1 MIHDAI
7 ILETAV
13 QFSVSVEDIL
23 SRKRDRRTS
32 RARHAACFAM
42 RQLFPQPTY
51 LEISNALGRNTHV
64 ASLRGVRNTQHLMA
78 TDRRFLDLV
87 CRIIER
93 THSTAS

>member
-1 MIHDAI
+1 MDYGAI
-7 ILETAV
+7 ILETAA
-13 QFSVSVEDIL
+13 QFGTTVEDIL

-32 RARHAACFAM
+32 RARHAACFVM

-51 LEISNALGRNTHV
+51 LEISSALGRDTHV

-93 THSTAS
+93 TSAT

>member
-7 ILETAV
+7 ILETAAH
-13 QFSVSVEDIL
+13 FSVSVEDIL

-32 RARHAACFAM
+32 RARHAACFVI
-42 RQLFPQPTY
+42 RQLYPQPTY
-51 LEISNALGRNTHV
+51 REISNALGRNTHV
-64 ASLRGVRNTQHLMA
+64 ASLRGVRNTEHLMA
-78 TDRRFLDLV
+78 TDQRFLDLV

>member
-7 ILETAV
+7 ILETAAH
-13 QFSVSVEDIL
+13 FSGSVEDIL

-32 RARHAACFAM
+32 RARHAACFVM

-78 TDRRFLDLV
+78 TDQRFLDLV

-93 THSTAS
+93 TSAT